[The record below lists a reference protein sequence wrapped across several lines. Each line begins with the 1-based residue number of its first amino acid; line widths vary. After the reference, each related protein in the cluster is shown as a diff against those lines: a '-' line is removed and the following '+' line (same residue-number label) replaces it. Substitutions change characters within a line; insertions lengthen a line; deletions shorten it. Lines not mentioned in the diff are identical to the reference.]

1 MDDGDDDGGSFGS
14 WNGGGGCLYTGCPPT
29 IIPVYDLG
37 GSDTDDDTDEV
48 LVLFGNRDAAAA
60 TIANAAAC
68 ASGDERR
75 AFVMFTVSSI
85 LLLLSMFVVDDDGCV
100 VGSTSLPPGIFLS
113 DDIVELN
120 LLAVYQRAI
129 LFLVIMEDNLHR
141 DTITNQG

>member
-1 MDDGDDDGGSFGS
+1 MDDCDDGSLFGS

-37 GSDTDDDTDEV
+37 GSFDNEV
-48 LVLFGNRDAAAA
+48 LLVLFGNRDAAAA

-68 ASGDERR
+68 ASGDDRR

-129 LFLVIMEDNLHR
+129 LFLVI
-141 DTITNQG
+141 QY